1 LKNKP
6 KGGGESVTL
15 WKRGHVWWSY
25 VYVKGVRHA
34 KSTGTSNL
42 RIAQKIDRDF
52 KEELTLASLGMR
64 VPQPE
69 MTFGEVTAR
78 FLAEASPKPHHLDRL
93 KVLLP
98 YFAEIPIGRI
108 NKALVRD
115 YRATRHETKQV
126 SDATI
131 NRDFGVL
138 RHLLYWAVDEGYL
151 AANPLARMPLVPER
165 RKPRTMM
172 NVAEEALLLQAAAPH
187 LRPIIIAA
195 LDTGMR
201 RGEILSQRWE
211 HIDLT
216 RGLLSVT
223 HSKTAGGEGRE
234 IPFTRRLH
242 ALLAAQPKSEGLVFT
257 FDDRPIRRIKTAW
270 KTALARAGIRRY
282 RFHDLRHVHNVRL
295 MEAGVMQE
303 VRKALMGHSSGRD
316 VHSIYTH
323 VELPAKREAI
333 RKLDQWVAEQT
344 LKLDEQGGNN
354 DSTKAIGS
362 GSAAIRRSRSVRPE
376 TVEKENPGGGRS

>member
-1 LKNKP
+1 MSLY
-6 KGGGESVTL
+6 
-15 WKRGHVWWSY
+15 KRGRVWWAY

-34 KSTGTSNL
+34 KSTGTGNL
-42 RIAQKIDRDF
+42 RIAQRIDQDF
-52 KEELTLASLGMR
+52 KEALTLASLGMQ

-69 MTFGEVTAR
+69 MSFDELAVR

-98 YFAEIPIGRI
+98 YFGEIPIGRI
-108 NKALVRD
+108 NKSLVRD
-115 YRATRHETKQV
+115 YRAKRHAKKKV

-138 RHLLYWAVDEGYL
+138 RNLLYWAVDEGYL
-151 AANPLARMPLVPER
+151 ATNPLARMPLVPER
-165 RKPRTMM
+165 RKPRMM
-172 NVAEEALLLQAAAPH
+172 MSVAEEVLLLQAAAPH

-211 HIDLT
+211 HVDLT

-223 HSKTAGGEGRE
+223 RSKTAGGEGRE

-242 ALLAAQPKSEGLVFT
+242 AFLSAQPKSEGLVFT
-257 FDDRPIRRIKTAW
+257 FQGRPIRRIKTAW
-270 KTALARAGIRRY
+270 KAAITRAGIRTC

-295 MEAGVMQE
+295 MEAGVLQE
-303 VRKALMGHSSGRD
+303 IRRSLMGHSSGRGA
-316 VHSIYTH
+316 HAAYIH

-344 LKLDEQGGNN
+344 LKLEAQGGSN
-354 DSTKAIGS
+354 DSSTEASGS
-362 GSAAIRRSRSVRPE
+362 GSAAIRSSGSIRPE
-376 TVEKENPGGGRS
+376 TMEKENAGGSRD

>member
-1 LKNKP
+1 MSLY
-6 KGGGESVTL
+6 
-15 WKRGHVWWSY
+15 KRGRVWWSY

-42 RIAQKIDRDF
+42 RIAQKIDQDF
-52 KEELTLASLGMR
+52 KEALTLASLGMR

-69 MTFGEVTAR
+69 MAFGELAAR

-98 YFAEIPIGRI
+98 YFGEIPIGRI
-108 NKALVRD
+108 NKSLVRD
-115 YRATRHETKQV
+115 YRAKRHAKKRV
-126 SDATI
+126 SEATI

-151 AANPLARMPLVPER
+151 AANSLARMPLVPER
-165 RKPRTMM
+165 RKPRMM
-172 NVAEEALLLQAAAPH
+172 MSVAEEVLLLQAAAPH

-201 RGEILSQRWE
+201 RGEILAQRWE
-211 HIDLT
+211 HVDLT

-223 HSKTAGGEGRE
+223 RSKTAGGEGRE

-242 ALLAAQPKSEGLVFT
+242 ALLTAQPKSEGLAFT
-257 FDDRPIRRIKTAW
+257 FQDRPIRRIKTAW
-270 KTALARAGIRRY
+270 KAALIRAGIRHY

-333 RKLDQWVAEQT
+333 RKLDLWVAEQS
-344 LKLDEQGGNN
+344 LKLEAQGGSN
-354 DSTKAIGS
+354 DSTEASGR
-362 GSAAIRRSRSVRPE
+362 GSAAIRSSGSIRPE
-376 TVEKENPGGGRS
+376 TVEKENVGRSRD

>member
-1 LKNKP
+1 L
-6 KGGGESVTL
+6 SL
-15 WKRGHVWWSY
+15 YKRGRVWWAY

-34 KSTGTSNL
+34 KSTGTGNL
-42 RIAQKIDRDF
+42 RIAQRIDQDF
-52 KEELTLASLGMR
+52 KEALTLASLGMQ

-69 MTFGEVTAR
+69 MSFDELAVR

-98 YFAEIPIGRI
+98 YFGEIPIGRI
-108 NKALVRD
+108 NKSLVRD
-115 YRATRHETKQV
+115 YRAKRHAKKKV

-138 RHLLYWAVDEGYL
+138 RNLLYWAVDEGYL
-151 AANPLARMPLVPER
+151 ATNPLARMPLVPER
-165 RKPRTMM
+165 RKPRMM
-172 NVAEEALLLQAAAPH
+172 MSVAEEVLLLQAAAPH

-211 HIDLT
+211 HVDLT

-223 HSKTAGGEGRE
+223 RSKTAGGEGRE

-242 ALLAAQPKSEGLVFT
+242 AFLSAQPKSEGLVFT
-257 FDDRPIRRIKTAW
+257 FQGRPIRRIKTAW
-270 KTALARAGIRRY
+270 KAAITRAGIRTC

-295 MEAGVMQE
+295 MEAGVLQE
-303 VRKALMGHSSGRD
+303 IRRSLMGHSSGRGA
-316 VHSIYTH
+316 HAAYIH

-344 LKLDEQGGNN
+344 LKLEAQGGSN
-354 DSTKAIGS
+354 DSSTEASGS
-362 GSAAIRRSRSVRPE
+362 GSAAIRSSGSIRPE
-376 TVEKENPGGGRS
+376 TMEKENAGGSRD